1 MTKSDG
7 SWRGGGLRDGKR
19 KQKKYA
25 DVAKL
30 ADAQVSGSCG
40 RPYGFESLHPH
51 QSALEICKNCIFL
64 RFFSFFSGGFPPFF
78 RFNHSFLGA
87 SVGQY
92 FISPF
97 SFAPSRKRYSSDK
110 SV

>member
-51 QSALEICKNCIFL
+51 HIVATKKIFA
-64 RFFSFFSGGFPPFF
+64 RKSPISSGFF
-78 RFNHSFLGA
+78 R
-87 SVGQY
+87 V
-92 FISPF
+92 
-97 SFAPSRKRYSSDK
+97 
-110 SV
+110 